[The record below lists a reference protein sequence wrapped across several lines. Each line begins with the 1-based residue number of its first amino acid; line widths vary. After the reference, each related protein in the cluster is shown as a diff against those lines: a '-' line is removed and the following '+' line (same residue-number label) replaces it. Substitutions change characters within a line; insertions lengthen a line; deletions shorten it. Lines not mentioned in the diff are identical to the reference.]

1 MKKLFITMCAFIG
14 LLFTGSAAALQKDT
28 MLKASYFQLDA
39 PGSIP
44 FVTESGIKASNIIIF
59 GFADPETS
67 SINQEH
73 LKIMQD
79 VINKGA
85 PNTKNFLSLGG
96 ETVTSIPDSNTVI
109 NNIDLQIEAY
119 NAQLRNG
126 QIHGVDLD
134 LENGIDSKTI
144 TDLAKGFKNAGHLI
158 SIAPQVY
165 ASGGQG
171 DSIDINNPIN
181 LVLTSGHDLAQ
192 KNTYGDAVTSGYVD
206 YIMLQTYNTG
216 GFTIGGYEENEIGF
230 FKAVAEAMNNAAA
243 SQYLDIPA
251 TTKILIG
258 QLSNRGAGGQY
269 TIFNPTAE
277 FPFPDRDYNQADILN
292 ELAADIE
299 IMQAD
304 NTNFGK
310 IAGVMV
316 WSLNND
322 YMPQGWNDTYAT
334 AGAFSTIIFGA
345 EAPPVGQYFIMQV
358 TNTGKQK
365 NASVTLVVDGNFYP
379 FGQVNDTT
387 LPSNFYQQW
396 GTLASSQEQE
406 DVANS
411 SSLDAIFS
419 NGVTSV
425 KATIIGN
432 SYDNWE
438 TPISNPDEQ
447 TQGTDFTFEAGHSY
461 NVMVNPDTMAIE
473 AVQMN

>member
-1 MKKLFITMCAFIG
+1 
-14 LLFTGSAAALQKDT
+14 
-28 MLKASYFQLDA
+28 
-39 PGSIP
+39 
-44 FVTESGIKASNIIIF
+44 
-59 GFADPETS
+59 
-67 SINQEH
+67 
-73 LKIMQD
+73 
-79 VINKGA
+79 
-85 PNTKNFLSLGG
+85 
-96 ETVTSIPDSNTVI
+96 
-109 NNIDLQIEAY
+109 
-119 NAQLRNG
+119 
-126 QIHGVDLD
+126 
-134 LENGIDSKTI
+134 
-144 TDLAKGFKNAGHLI
+144 
-158 SIAPQVY
+158 
-165 ASGGQG
+165 
-171 DSIDINNPIN
+171 
-181 LVLTSGHDLAQ
+181 
-192 KNTYGDAVTSGYVD
+192 
-206 YIMLQTYNTG
+206 
-216 GFTIGGYEENEIGF
+216 
-230 FKAVAEAMNNAAA
+230 
-243 SQYLDIPA
+243 
-251 TTKILIG
+251 
-258 QLSNRGAGGQY
+258 
-269 TIFNPTAE
+269 
-277 FPFPDRDYNQADILN
+277 
-292 ELAADIE
+292 
-299 IMQAD
+299 MQAD

-322 YMPQGWNDTYAT
+322 YMPQDWNDTYAT

-396 GTLASSQEQE
+396 GTLASSQEQK

-438 TPISNPDEQ
+438 TPISKPSGQ